1 MFPWVDGFHWSVGH
15 IVFLCLFFGVVLTI
29 LSTLLSAVWRTASDF
44 RTHRATDMCWRMN
57 FAELPESERR
67 CRHQLAG
74 RVLSRICDNAFDCRH
89 CLKYAEF
96 AALPVK
102 SPSKNVGIGYSDKLF
117 YHRGHTWVRPESDGT
132 LTVGLDELAHHLI
145 GRPDTVELPAKGSEI
160 ESNGIAWRMYK
171 NGHEIRVRAPIDGT
185 VVSTGGAEDEWYLK
199 LRPRQPLDLGHLL
212 RQAEVPGWLSSE
224 LDRLQLQLSASKD
237 QPCLADGGTL
247 MPELMD
253 ALPAADWDTVLEATF
268 LEL

>member
-15 IVFLCLFFGVVLTI
+15 IVFLSLFFAVVLTI

-57 FAELPESERR
+57 FAELPETERR

-102 SPSKNVGIGYSDKLF
+102 TPSKNVGIDYSDQLL
-117 YHRGHTWVRPESDGT
+117 YHRGHTWVHPESDGT

-145 GRPDTVELPAKGSEI
+145 GRPDSVELPEEGSEI
-160 ESNGIAWRMYK
+160 EGNGIAWRMKK

-185 VVSTGGAEDEWYLK
+185 VVSTGGAENEWYLK
-199 LRPRQPLDLGHLL
+199 LRPRQPLDVRHLL
-212 RQAEVPGWLSSE
+212 REAEVPGWLSSE
-224 LDRLQLQLSASKD
+224 LDRLQLQLPASKS

-268 LEL
+268 LEV

>member
-15 IVFLCLFFGVVLTI
+15 IVFLSLFFAVVLTI

-57 FAELPESERR
+57 FAELPETERR

-96 AALPVK
+96 AGLRV
-102 SPSKNVGIGYSDKLF
+102 
-117 YHRGHTWVRPESDGT
+117 HPESDGT

-145 GRPDTVELPAKGSEI
+145 GRPDSVELPEKGSEI
-160 ESNGIAWRMYK
+160 ESNGVAWRMKK
-171 NGHEIRVRAPIDGT
+171 NGHEIRVHAPIDGT
-185 VVSTGGAEDEWYLK
+185 VVSTAGDEEGWYLK
-199 LRPRQPLDLGHLL
+199 IRPRQPLDLRHLL
-212 RQAEVPGWLSSE
+212 REGEVPGWLSSE
-224 LDRLQLQLSASKD
+224 LDRLQLQLSASKA

-253 ALPAADWDTVLEATF
+253 AIPAADWDTVLEATF
-268 LEL
+268 LES